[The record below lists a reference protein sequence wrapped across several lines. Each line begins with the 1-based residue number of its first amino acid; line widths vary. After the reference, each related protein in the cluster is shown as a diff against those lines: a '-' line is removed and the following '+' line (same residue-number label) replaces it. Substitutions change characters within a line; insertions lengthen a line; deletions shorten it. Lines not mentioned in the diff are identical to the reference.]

1 MRADIAYLEDR
12 LETAADPEVLRQ
24 LTRGAQRGLR
34 DVVEHGDD
42 ARLDQ
47 SQRAGL
53 EAVVHSDGSRPVLFV
68 EDDFVDV
75 LAPAASAYAATLSRV
90 ESAVRAVCRATGRVE
105 DPSSALGYQG
115 TAWAVGDGIVLTNYH
130 VLQAISTG
138 GSRADDVF
146 TGALKPGVMVD
157 FGAEIGGGP
166 SRRRFPVRRVLGVG
180 RDGDPALA
188 HPEVR
193 GVNFDGLDVALLEL
207 DTVGGQSF
215 PPAVDVARGDDPTT
229 RGGLASRGRLVYV
242 VGYPG
247 SSRST
252 TPDIFAAL
260 FAGVKGVKRL
270 TPGLLTAGRGD
281 VEGDGRAWVIG
292 HDASTLGG
300 SSGSLVVDLEAEARL
315 VLGVHFA
322 GLPGRVNWAYG
333 LEGATS
339 DLRAVMP
346 GW

>member
-1 MRADIAYLEDR
+1 M
-12 LETAADPEVLRQ
+12 
-24 LTRGAQRGLR
+24 
-34 DVVEHGDD
+34 
-42 ARLDQ
+42 
-47 SQRAGL
+47 
-53 EAVVHSDGSRPVLFV
+53 
-68 EDDFVDV
+68 
-75 LAPAASAYAATLSRV
+75 
-90 ESAVRAVCRATGRVE
+90 
-105 DPSSALGYQG
+105 
-115 TAWAVGDGIVLTNYH
+115 
-130 VLQAISTG
+130 
-138 GSRADDVF
+138 
-146 TGALKPGVMVD
+146 
-157 FGAEIGGGP
+157 
-166 SRRRFPVRRVLGVG
+166 
-180 RDGDPALA
+180 
-188 HPEVR
+188 
-193 GVNFDGLDVALLEL
+193 NFDGLDVALLEL
-207 DTVGGQSF
+207 DTVGGQSL